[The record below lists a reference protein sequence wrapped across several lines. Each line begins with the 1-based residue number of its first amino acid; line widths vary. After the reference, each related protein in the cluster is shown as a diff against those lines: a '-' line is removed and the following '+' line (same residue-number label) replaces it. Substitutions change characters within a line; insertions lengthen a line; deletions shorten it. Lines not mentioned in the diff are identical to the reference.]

1 MRVNVIHGDNAEGI
15 THNTNKWLEDNE
27 SQKVIIS
34 ISPVS
39 ACNHYLDGGYITIIY
54 TDKEEFFEKIP

>member
-1 MRVNVIHGDNAEGI
+1 MRVKVIFGNDAKLL
-15 THNTNKWLEDNE
+15 TADTNKWLEDNE

-39 ACNHYLDGGYITIIY
+39 SRSESGGYITIIY
-54 TDKEEFFEKIP
+54 TDKEKFFEKIP

>member
-1 MRVNVIHGDNAEGI
+1 MRVNVIYGKDAKGI

-39 ACNHYLDGGYITIIY
+39 ACNHTDGGYITIIY